1 MNLLLA
7 RRLCFATAAIVFA
20 AMPAGAAQ
28 QSASSQDGSTQ
39 RSAEREL
46 IPGAYLM
53 TPEEREQY
61 RMRIDRASDPQEKAR
76 IRAEHFRAM
85 DERARNVGLAL
96 RDTTP
101 PVKGDVSRGGAL
113 HKVCFSCH
121 GPERYTAAKARA
133 TSFLTEAVLAA
144 SGIEPVAV
152 TDAAN
157 RAPSTLPADYPK
169 MARAQVRDLAGL
181 RRAILR
187 WNDYFNPKLSEQE
200 LEDLVAYL
208 NAAYYKF

>member
-7 RRLCFATAAIVFA
+7 RRLCFATAAILIA
-20 AMPAGAAQ
+20 AVPASAQ
-28 QSASSQDGSTQ
+28 QSSPSNEPSAQ

-46 IPGAYLM
+46 IPGAHLM
-53 TPEEREQY
+53 TREEREQY
-61 RMRIDRASDPQEKAR
+61 RSRIERAADAPEKAR
-76 IRAEHFRAM
+76 IRAEHVKAM
-85 DERARNVGLAL
+85 DERARNLGLAL
-96 RDTTP
+96 RDTMP
-101 PVKGDVSRGGAL
+101 APKGDVSRGGAL

-121 GPERYTAAKARA
+121 GPERYTAAKSRA
-133 TSFLTEAVLAA
+133 TSFFTDALIAA
-144 SGIEPVAV
+144 SGVEPLAIS
-152 TDAAN
+152 AAAS
-157 RAPSTLPADYPK
+157 RAPATLPQDYPK
-169 MARAQVRDLAGL
+169 MGRAQVRDLGGL

>member
-1 MNLLLA
+1 MNLPLA
-7 RRLCFATAAIVFA
+7 QRLCLATAAIVIA
-20 AMPAGAAQ
+20 AVPVNAA
-28 QSASSQDGSTQ
+28 Q
-39 RSAEREL
+39 RSASPPEPSAQRSSEREL

-61 RMRIDRASDPQEKAR
+61 RSRIERAPDVQEKAR
-76 IRAEHFRAM
+76 IRAEHFKAM
-85 DERARNVGLAL
+85 DERARSLGLAL
-96 RDTTP
+96 RDAP
-101 PVKGDVSRGGAL
+101 PASKGDVSRGGAL

-121 GPERYTAAKARA
+121 GPERYAAAKARA
-133 TSFLTEAVLAA
+133 TSFFTDALIAA
-144 SGIEPVAV
+144 SGVEPSIIA
-152 TDAAN
+152 DAGT
-157 RAPSTLPADYPK
+157 RAPATLPQDYPK
-169 MARAQVRDLAGL
+169 MGRAQVRDLAGL